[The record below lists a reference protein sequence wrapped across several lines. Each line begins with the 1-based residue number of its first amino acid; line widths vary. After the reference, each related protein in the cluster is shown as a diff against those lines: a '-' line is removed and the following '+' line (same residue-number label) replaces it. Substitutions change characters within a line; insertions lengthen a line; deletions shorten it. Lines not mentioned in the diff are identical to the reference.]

1 MNLNLNLNDITKQFK
16 HIYSFLQ
23 RYASI
28 IFIVSVLGIYSM
40 LIWQIGTLS
49 RTEPSETEV
58 SEQLKTVTQINQE
71 SIDKI
76 QQLRDQN
83 VRVQSLFKE
92 ARDNPFQE

>member
-1 MNLNLNLNDITKQFK
+1 
-16 HIYSFLQ
+16 
-23 RYASI
+23 
-28 IFIVSVLGIYSM
+28 M